1 MKKSQQIYCIILG
14 VIFWFVAAMIV
25 RFLGKSVFT
34 ENNPFLI
41 LMFILAIPITFIF
54 LFITQKVLKIN
65 RLEIIRPIVIITLT
79 AAFLDGIALTWFRT
93 LYSDSFEVSSYGAA
107 LILWGVG
114 LGLLSAHFQDKKVKE
129 LE

>member
-54 LFITQKVLKIN
+54 LFITQKVLKIS
-65 RLEIIRPIVIITLT
+65 RLEIMRPIVIITLT

-93 LYSDSFEVSSYGAA
+93 LYSDSFEVSSHGAA

-114 LGLLSAHFQDKKVKE
+114 LGLFLAYFQTKKVKD